1 MTVFAKIKVRCELLG
16 AVAERLVPL
25 GAVDPVEPN
34 TLAYAIVQDRDRVV
48 SSTTPTTLPVKAAVR
63 AGAALKVMNT
73 EAVNQQGGSRCGM
86 TPLVA
91 GANHF
96 SAISLTNFHPLVG

>member
-48 SSTTPTTLPVKAAVR
+48 VHDAHNLAGKGCGEGGRCSEGDEHRGSEPTGRQPARHDTF
-63 AGAALKVMNT
+63 
-73 EAVNQQGGSRCGM
+73 GGRSK
-86 TPLVA
+86 
-91 GANHF
+91 
-96 SAISLTNFHPLVG
+96 SL